1 MRPFA
6 KWIFYMWHRVE
17 IQGIENLEDLTKPQA
32 RLLFSGHQNALADP
46 IFGCVALPMQMHY
59 FTRADV
65 FANPL
70 ARALLLRLNMM
81 PIFRPIDR
89 ATEMVERNQDTFDS
103 AHARL
108 ESGACLG
115 IFPEA
120 GHLDERRIRRF
131 KHGSAR
137 FILSALGR
145 KGIQDQCLHVQ
156 PMALDF
162 ERYEGYRSLARI
174 RVGTALDLSSF
185 GSNPEDNGPNRIA
198 LSHQM
203 REGLLTISV
212 NLIEGP
218 LYDPHLAIC
227 RFLEGHQGKAPSQE
241 TLDRI
246 SQELLSE
253 SDHALSEFQ
262 TLIEAGM
269 PHPRRAEA
277 FAALGRMHHQDLSAR
292 QPSVLWRW
300 PAWVVFMLTTGWWPR
315 CVEPWMAALIRD
327 PAYRTTFGIP
337 LALIGICTTWLV
349 LAATAAYALGNVLWV
364 PVICLAFRVAQQLAM
379 PYEDRRMDRIQERQA
394 QRFFAHPWIEKWCA
408 QNVDNPKSSS
418 KT

>member
-89 ATEMVERNQDTFDS
+89 ATEMVERNQDTFNS

-120 GHLDERRIRRF
+120 GHLDERRIRQF

-212 NLIEGP
+212 NLMEGP

-246 SQELLSE
+246 SQELISE
-253 SDHALSEFQ
+253 SDHALSGFQ

-277 FAALGRMHHQDLSAR
+277 FAALGRMHHQDPSAR

-315 CVEPWMAALIRD
+315 CVEPWMTALIRD

-337 LALIGICTTWLV
+337 LALIGICTTWLI

>member
-6 KWIFYMWHRVE
+6 KWIFHLWHRVE
-17 IQGIENLEDLTKPQA
+17 TQGVEYLDHTAKHPA
-32 RLLFSGHQNALADP
+32 RLLYSGHQNGLADP

-65 FANPL
+65 FANAL

-89 ATEMVERNQDTFDS
+89 ATEMVERNQDTFNS

-137 FILSALGR
+137 FILSAMGR
-145 KGIQDQCLHVQ
+145 KGIQNRCLCIQ
-156 PMALDF
+156 PMSFDF

-174 RVGTALDLSSF
+174 RIGAALDLSPY
-185 GSNPEDNGPNRIA
+185 GPNPEDNGPNRIA

-203 REGLLTISV
+203 REGLLAISV
-212 NLIEGP
+212 NLLEGP

-227 RFLEGHQGKAPSQE
+227 RFLEGHLGQAPSQE
-241 TLDRI
+241 ILNRI
-246 SQELLSE
+246 GQELI
-253 SDHALSEFQ
+253 SDSHRALSGFQ
-262 TLIEAGM
+262 TLIEEGM
-269 PHPRRAEA
+269 PHPRRNEA
-277 FAALGRMHHQDLSAR
+277 FAALGRMHHQDNSALK
-292 QPSVLWRW
+292 PFVLWRW

-327 PAYRTTFGIP
+327 PAFRTTFGIP
-337 LALIGICTTWLV
+337 LALMGICTTWMV
-349 LAATAAYALGNVLWV
+349 LAATAAYALGNVLWA
-364 PVICLAFRVAQQLAM
+364 PVICIAFRMAQQLAM
-379 PYEDRRMDRIQERQA
+379 PYEDRRMDRIHERQA
-394 QRFFAHPWIEKWCA
+394 QRFFVHPWIEKWCA
-408 QNVDNPKSSS
+408 QNVYNHKNSS

>member
-89 ATEMVERNQDTFDS
+89 ATEMVERNQDTFNS

-212 NLIEGP
+212 NLMEGP

-246 SQELLSE
+246 SQELISE
-253 SDHALSEFQ
+253 SDHALSGFQ

-277 FAALGRMHHQDLSAR
+277 FAALGRMHHQDPSAR